1 MKWACQYN
9 NSLLNCPT
17 WTGEYLI
24 ATLSYQQCLNNAIV
38 SGLLAIAVSTSTL
51 AAPILFETTTK
62 STANIAI
69 KTWKEMRDAQVVKQD
84 LDYSCGAS
92 SLSTIL
98 TYFYQQPITEQQILT
113 DMNLTSMMAS
123 FQDLAN
129 VSQKYGFTAKG
140 IATNYDTLKK
150 LKIPAIVYLNHKRS
164 DHFSVIKS
172 INDTHIV
179 LADSSWGNRTLTRSQ
194 FEAMWHTRSNDN
206 LKGSLLLIL
215 PTTTDQKSNTSLAFM
230 EIQNNQKLL
239 QQSVELFRFPI

>member
-9 NSLLNCPT
+9 NWLSKRQT
-17 WTGEYLI
+17 QTGEYLI
-24 ATLSYQQCLNNAIV
+24 ATISYQRYLNRTIV
-38 SGLLAIAVSTSTL
+38 FGLLTITVSTATL

-164 DHFSVIKS
+164 DHFSVVKS
-172 INDTHIV
+172 INDTHIT

-194 FEAMWHTRSNDN
+194 FEAMWHTRANDD
-206 LKGSLLLIL
+206 LKGSVLLIL
-215 PTTTDQKSNTSLAFM
+215 PTTDAQKNDTDVTFIENK
-230 EIQNNQKLL
+230 NNQKLL
-239 QQSVELFRFPI
+239 QQSVELFQSFI

>member
-1 MKWACQYN
+1 M
-9 NSLLNCPT
+9 LT
-17 WTGEYLI
+17 ILI
-24 ATLSYQQCLNNAIV
+24 
-38 SGLLAIAVSTSTL
+38 STSTL
-51 AAPILFETTTK
+51 AAPVLFETTTK
-62 STANIAI
+62 SITDIPI
-69 KTWKEMRDAQVVKQD
+69 TTWKEMRDAQVVKQD

-98 TYFYQQPITEQQILT
+98 THFYQQPVTEEQILT

-123 FQDLAN
+123 FQDLAV

>member
-9 NSLLNCPT
+9 NWLSKRQT
-17 WTGEYLI
+17 QTGEYLI
-24 ATLSYQQCLNNAIV
+24 ATISYQRYLNRTIV
-38 SGLLAIAVSTSTL
+38 FGLLTITVSTATL

-239 QQSVELFRFPI
+239 QQSVELFRFHI

>member
-1 MKWACQYN
+1 MT
-9 NSLLNCPT
+9 NSTWIRRRIIKTIFQQLNLRCSVIFGMLT
-17 WTGEYLI
+17 ILI
-24 ATLSYQQCLNNAIV
+24 
-38 SGLLAIAVSTSTL
+38 STSTL
-51 AAPILFETTTK
+51 AAPVLFETTTK
-62 STANIAI
+62 SITDIPI
-69 KTWKEMRDAQVVKQD
+69 TTWKEMRDAQVVKQD

-98 TYFYQQPITEQQILT
+98 THFYQQPVTEEQILT

-123 FQDLAN
+123 FQDLAV

-230 EIQNNQKLL
+230 EIELIPD
-239 QQSVELFRFPI
+239 SV

>member
-1 MKWACQYN
+1 M
-9 NSLLNCPT
+9 LT
-17 WTGEYLI
+17 ILI
-24 ATLSYQQCLNNAIV
+24 
-38 SGLLAIAVSTSTL
+38 STSTL

-62 STANIAI
+62 STANIFI

-140 IATNYDTLKK
+140 IATSYDTLKK

-172 INDTHIV
+172 INDTHIT
-179 LADSSWGNRTLTRSQ
+179 LADSSWGNRTLTKPQ
-194 FEAMWHTRSNDN
+194 FEAMWHTRDNDD
-206 LKGSLLLIL
+206 LKGSVLLIL
-215 PTTTDQKSNTSLAFM
+215 PTTEAQKNDTDVTFIENKNS
-230 EIQNNQKLL
+230 QKLL
-239 QQSVELFRFPI
+239 QQSVELFQSFI

>member
-1 MKWACQYN
+1 M
-9 NSLLNCPT
+9 LT
-17 WTGEYLI
+17 ILI
-24 ATLSYQQCLNNAIV
+24 
-38 SGLLAIAVSTSTL
+38 STSTL
-51 AAPILFETTTK
+51 AAPVLFETTTK
-62 STANIAI
+62 SITDIPI
-69 KTWKEMRDAQVVKQD
+69 TTWKEMRDAQVVKQD

-98 TYFYQQPITEQQILT
+98 THFYQQPVTEEQILT

-123 FQDLAN
+123 FQDLAV

-172 INDTHIV
+172 VNDTHIV

>member
-1 MKWACQYN
+1 MT
-9 NSLLNCPT
+9 NSTWIRRRIIKTIFQQLNLRCSVIFGMLT
-17 WTGEYLI
+17 ILI
-24 ATLSYQQCLNNAIV
+24 
-38 SGLLAIAVSTSTL
+38 STSTL
-51 AAPILFETTTK
+51 AAPVLFETTTK
-62 STANIAI
+62 SITDIPI
-69 KTWKEMRDAQVVKQD
+69 TTWKEMRDAQVIKQD

-98 TYFYQQPITEQQILT
+98 THFYQQPVTEEQILT

-123 FQDLAN
+123 FQDLAV

>member
-1 MKWACQYN
+1 MT
-9 NSLLNCPT
+9 NSTWIRRRIIKTIFQQLNLRCSVIFGMLT
-17 WTGEYLI
+17 ILI
-24 ATLSYQQCLNNAIV
+24 
-38 SGLLAIAVSTSTL
+38 STSTL
-51 AAPILFETTTK
+51 AAPVLFETTTK
-62 STANIAI
+62 SITDIPI
-69 KTWKEMRDAQVVKQD
+69 TTWKEMRDAQVVKQD

-98 TYFYQQPITEQQILT
+98 THFYQQPVTEEQILT

-123 FQDLAN
+123 FQDLAV

-179 LADSSWGNRTLTRSQ
+179 LADSGWGNRTLTRSQ

>member
-1 MKWACQYN
+1 MT
-9 NSLLNCPT
+9 NSTWIRRRIIKTIFQQLNLRCSVIFGMLT
-17 WTGEYLI
+17 ILI
-24 ATLSYQQCLNNAIV
+24 
-38 SGLLAIAVSTSTL
+38 STSTL
-51 AAPILFETTTK
+51 AAPVLFETTTK
-62 STANIAI
+62 SITDIPI
-69 KTWKEMRDAQVVKQD
+69 TTWKEMRDAQVVKQD

-98 TYFYQQPITEQQILT
+98 THFYQQPVTEEQILT

-123 FQDLAN
+123 FQDLAV
-129 VSQKYGFTAKG
+129 VSQKYGFSAKG

>member
-1 MKWACQYN
+1 MT
-9 NSLLNCPT
+9 NSTWIRRRIIKTIFQQLNLRCSVIFGMLT
-17 WTGEYLI
+17 ILI
-24 ATLSYQQCLNNAIV
+24 
-38 SGLLAIAVSTSTL
+38 STSTL
-51 AAPILFETTTK
+51 AAPVLFETTTK
-62 STANIAI
+62 SITDIPI
-69 KTWKEMRDAQVVKQD
+69 TTWKEMRDAQVVKQD

-98 TYFYQQPITEQQILT
+98 THFYQQPVTEEQILT

-123 FQDLAN
+123 FQDLAV

>member
-1 MKWACQYN
+1 MT
-9 NSLLNCPT
+9 NSTWIRRRIIKTIFQQLNLRCSVIFGMLT
-17 WTGEYLI
+17 ILI
-24 ATLSYQQCLNNAIV
+24 
-38 SGLLAIAVSTSTL
+38 STSTL
-51 AAPILFETTTK
+51 AAPVLFETTTK
-62 STANIAI
+62 SITDIPI
-69 KTWKEMRDAQVVKQD
+69 TTWKEMRDAQVVKQD

-98 TYFYQQPITEQQILT
+98 THFYQQPVTEEQILT

-123 FQDLAN
+123 FQDLAV

-172 INDTHIV
+172 VNDTHIV

>member
-1 MKWACQYN
+1 MT
-9 NSLLNCPT
+9 NSTWIRRRIIKTIFQQLNLRCSVIFGMLT
-17 WTGEYLI
+17 ILI
-24 ATLSYQQCLNNAIV
+24 
-38 SGLLAIAVSTSTL
+38 STSTL
-51 AAPILFETTTK
+51 AAPVLFETTTK
-62 STANIAI
+62 SITDIPI
-69 KTWKEMRDAQVVKQD
+69 TTWKEMRDAQVVKQD

-98 TYFYQQPITEQQILT
+98 THFYQQPVTEEQILT

-123 FQDLAN
+123 FQDLAV

-239 QQSVELFRFPI
+239 QQSVELFQSRI

>member
-9 NSLLNCPT
+9 NWLSKRQT
-17 WTGEYLI
+17 QTGEYLI
-24 ATLSYQQCLNNAIV
+24 ATISYQRYLNRTIV
-38 SGLLAIAVSTSTL
+38 FGLLTITVSTATL

-84 LDYSCGAS
+84 LDYSCGES

>member
-1 MKWACQYN
+1 
-9 NSLLNCPT
+9 
-17 WTGEYLI
+17 
-24 ATLSYQQCLNNAIV
+24 
-38 SGLLAIAVSTSTL
+38 
-51 AAPILFETTTK
+51 
-62 STANIAI
+62 
-69 KTWKEMRDAQVVKQD
+69 MRDAQVVKQD

-98 TYFYQQPITEQQILT
+98 THFYQQPVTEEQILT

-123 FQDLAN
+123 FQDLAV